1 VNKLE
6 FTHIYQT
13 LYPLLFRYIY
23 RLTKNEESAN
33 DICQEAFLKLYTETS
48 EGKKIEFIKSW
59 LFKCA
64 TNNFLNNIK
73 REQII
78 TFEPYSIKSEA
89 LEIQNPEEKYI
100 KTERLRHLEYAINKL
115 KDNEKQLIYLYQE
128 EFSYAEISE
137 ITGIKLTSI
146 GKTLSR
152 TIKKVSTQLQNIK
165 SYELL

>member
-23 RLTKNEESAN
+23 RLHRNEESSK

-64 TNNFLNNIK
+64 TNDFLNRIK
-73 REQII
+73 RNQII

-89 LEIQNPEEKYI
+89 FEIQNPEEKYI
-100 KTERLRHLEYAINKL
+100 KTERLRHLEYVINKL
-115 KDNEKQLIYLYQE
+115 KDNEKQLIYLYQD

-152 TIKKVSTQLQNIK
+152 TIKKISTQLQNTK